1 MTRDTSHKLTPFT
14 RKNLAEIKDSAPEFG
29 FSEIQEAR
37 FASSDLEAEETGLSY
52 HHLKPG
58 RRSAFAH
65 KHDDA
70 EEVYVVIDGGGRM
83 KLDEEILELRPLDA
97 VRVAPGVVRA
107 FEAGPNG
114 LDFLAFGPSR
124 PGDGDLIPDWWVD

>member
-1 MTRDTSHKLTPFT
+1 MTPFT

-52 HHLKPG
+52 HRLKPG

-70 EEVYVVIDGGGRM
+70 DEVYVVIDGGGRM

-97 VRVAPGVVRA
+97 VRSRRA
-107 FEAGPNG
+107 SCARSGPARMAWTSSRSARAVPVTATSFQAG
-114 LDFLAFGPSR
+114 
-124 PGDGDLIPDWWVD
+124 WVD